1 MASGWFKTYRE
12 LINKPI
18 WHLSTPEQKSILIT
32 LLCLANHDENEWEW
46 MGEKFKVLPGQ
57 FITSL
62 DSIRKAAGKGISI
75 QNVRS
80 SLERFRKLEFLTY
93 HSTKAGRIITI
104 CNWSSYQQDKKQTQ
118 QSNQQTGNKEVTTNK
133 NEKNDNNNISV
144 IFEQFRSEYPGTK
157 RGLNTEL
164 ENFLKKNNH
173 ESVELLL
180 PALNKEKSYKEKL
193 SQSGQF
199 VPQWKNM
206 STWINNKCW
215 EETFPVIK
223 PESKQKTISLP
234 ESDSFPKQK
243 LKAI

>member
-1 MASGWFKTYRE
+1 MSGWFKTHRE

-93 HSTKAGRIITI
+93 ESTKVGRIITI
-104 CNWSSYQQDKKQTQ
+104 CNWCSYQQDKKQTQ
-118 QSNQQTGNKEVTTNK
+118 QSNQQTGNKEVTSNK
-133 NEKNDNNNISV
+133 NEKNEKNNISV
-144 IFEQFRSEYPGTK
+144 IFEQFRLEYPGTK

-215 EETFPVIK
+215 EQTFPVIK